1 MKLINKSMLTVLIT
15 LSTASV
21 YYAQETQDS
30 VKTKSKDIEEVILQG
45 VTDIAKDRK
54 TPVAASTI
62 KAAQIVERLGNQE
75 LTEILNTT
83 PSVYATKSGG
93 GFGDGGITMRGFES
107 RNIAVMV
114 NGMPVNDME
123 GGSVYF
129 SNWTGL
135 ADVTS
140 IMQVQRGLGSSKL
153 GIASVG
159 GTMNFITRTADMKK
173 GGVVRLGVGNDD
185 YLKTS
190 FAYNT
195 GKSDNGWASS
205 FLMSR
210 TAGGTYIENT
220 EFESYA
226 YYFALGW
233 EASKKH
239 NFQFT
244 LTSSP
249 QWHDQRTFAPTIG
262 NYIKFNP
269 DNDGSP
275 YRQYNSDFGYKTG
288 ANGDRY
294 AIANRSNYYAKP
306 VMMLNWDWTMNEKSK
321 LSTVLYMSNGR
332 GGGTGDLGSYWTGK
346 FNSSGNPTTTNI
358 NSYRGADGTFN
369 YDQIFA
375 LNNGLNAGAP
385 YQVTDP
391 VTGKVSTVRDGIVR
405 RASVNSHNWYGIL
418 ANFQH
423 KVNDNLSFSVG
434 TDNRYYYGYHY
445 QVVSDL
451 YNANSYK
458 ETLNANVTPYN
469 VTNVY
474 DYKKL
479 SWNPFG
485 GKTAPLNDQ
494 VGYSNDGEVLW
505 YSGFAQVEY
514 SKDNLSAFVQGS
526 VSNQSYQRIDNFVK
540 DGVTMQQNQ
549 TVNTK
554 TGFKDLLGYNVKG
567 GANYNINDY
576 HNVFANI
583 GYYSKQPFMNSVYP
597 SNLQVLNPSLTNE
610 KIFSAEIGYGFR
622 SPKFTANVNL
632 YRTEWKDRWLRRSNQ
647 VFEIAD
653 PTTPTGIG
661 TVNGYSEI
669 SGITQ
674 LHMGVEVDAVYKPF
688 HFLEFQGMLS
698 YGDYQYKGNAT
709 GTNFDENN
717 NPVAVVGNKTT
728 NTLYLDGVKVGGSS
742 SNSIP
747 QVTASL
753 GLTARPVR
761 DLNIYGTWRYVGKL
775 YSSIDAAT
783 FTTVANQERGS
794 LQLPDFN
801 LFDIGASFKIRLK
814 NTAQYFTVGA
824 NVYNLFDTTYIA
836 DGATNNFVKNVGDF
850 KTNTNTDAQA
860 QALYNTYINNPA
872 NFYKGIDTSNRVFF
886 GFGRTWAANL
896 SFNF

>member
-1 MKLINKSMLTVLIT
+1 MLTVLIT

-21 YYAQETQDS
+21 YYAQETQDT

-93 GFGDGGITMRGFES
+93 GFGDGSITMRGFES

-220 EFESYA
+220 DFESYA

-249 QWHDQRTFAPTIG
+249 QWHDQRTYASTIF

-269 DNDGSP
+269 DNDNTP

-294 AIANRSNYYAKP
+294 AIANRANYYSKP

-332 GGGTGDLGSYWTGK
+332 GGGTGDLGRVGGKGLTG
-346 FNSSGNPTTTNI
+346 
-358 NSYRGADGTFN
+358 Y
-369 YDQIFA
+369 YD
-375 LNNGLNAGAP
+375 NAGHFDYDAVFAANAAVNPYAP
-385 YQVTDP
+385 GAANGGTL
-391 VTGKVSTVRDGIVR
+391 IR
-405 RASVNSHNWYGIL
+405 RSSINSHNWYGIL

-423 KVNDNLSFSVG
+423 KVNDNWSFSVG
-434 TDNRYYYGYHY
+434 TDDRYYYGYHY
-445 QVVSDL
+445 QVISDL
-451 YNANSYK
+451 YGATGYK
-458 ETLNANVTPYN
+458 ENKNANVAPY
-469 VTNVY
+469 VASNVY

-485 GKTAPLNDQ
+485 GKTAPITDQ

-514 SKDNLSAFVQGS
+514 TKDALSAFLQGS

-540 DGVTMQQNQ
+540 DGVTMQQGQ
-549 TVNTK
+549 VVNTK
-554 TGFKDLLGYNVKG
+554 TGFKDLFGYNIKG

-576 HNVFANI
+576 HNVFANV

-597 SNLQVLNPSLTNE
+597 SNFQVLNPTLTNE

-622 SPKFTANVNL
+622 SPKLSANVNL
-632 YRTEWKDRWLRRSNQ
+632 YRTEWKDRWLRRGNQ
-647 VFEIAD
+647 IFDIAD
-653 PTTPTGIG
+653 PANPGSTIA
-661 TVNGYSEI
+661 VNGYSEI

-709 GTNFDENN
+709 GTNFDDNN

-850 KTNTNTDAQA
+850 KTTSNTDAQA

>member
-220 EFESYA
+220 DFESYA

-306 VMMLNWDWTMNEKSK
+306 VMMVNWDWTMNEKSK

-332 GGGTGDLGSYWTGK
+332 GGGTGDLGRVNNQTLVNNFTDNTGH
-346 FNSSGNPTTTNI
+346 
-358 NSYRGADGTFN
+358 FN
-369 YDQIFA
+369 YDALFA
-375 LNNGLNAGAP
+375 ANAAVNPYAPGAANGGTL
-385 YQVTDP
+385 
-391 VTGKVSTVRDGIVR
+391 IR
-405 RASVNSHNWYGIL
+405 RANVNSHNWYGIL

-423 KVNDNLSFSVG
+423 KVNDNWNFSVG

-451 YNANSYK
+451 YGATGYK
-458 ETLNANVTPYN
+458 DNKNANVAPN
-469 VTNVY
+469 VVSNVY

-485 GKTAPLNDQ
+485 GKTAPITDQ
-494 VGYSNDGEVLW
+494 VGFSNDGEVLW

-514 SKDNLSAFVQGS
+514 TKDKLSAFLQGS

-540 DGVTMQQNQ
+540 DGVTRQPNPTTGQI
-549 TVNTK
+549 VNTK
-554 TGFKDLLGYNVKG
+554 TGFKDLFGYNIKG

-576 HNVFANI
+576 HNVFANV
-583 GYYSKQPFMNSVYP
+583 GYYSKQPFMSSVYP
-597 SNLQVLNPSLTNE
+597 SNFQVLNPNLTNE

-622 SPKFTANVNL
+622 SPKLSANVNL
-632 YRTEWKDRWLRRSNQ
+632 YRTEWKDRWLRRSGQ
-647 VFEIAD
+647 VFDVAD

-688 HFLEFQGMLS
+688 HFLEVQGMLS

-709 GTNFDENN
+709 GSNFDENN

-742 SNSIP
+742 NNSIP

-753 GLTARPVR
+753 GATVRPVK
-761 DLNIYGTWRYVGKL
+761 DLNVYGTWRYVGKL

-801 LFDIGASFKIRLK
+801 LFDVGASYKIRMK
-814 NTAQYFTVGA
+814 NTAQYFTVGV

-836 DGATNNFVKNVGDF
+836 DGATNNFVKKVGDF
-850 KTNTNTDAQA
+850 KTKTNTDEQA

-872 NFYKGIDTSNRVFF
+872 NFYKGIDASNRVFF
-886 GFGRTWAANL
+886 GFGRTWAATL

>member
-15 LSTASV
+15 LSTASI
-21 YYAQETQDS
+21 YYAQETQDT
-30 VKTKSKDIEEVILQG
+30 VKSKSKDIEEVILQG

-62 KAAQIVERLGNQE
+62 KAAQIIERLGNQE

-123 GGSVYF
+123 GGSVYY

-140 IMQVQRGLGSSKL
+140 FVQTQRGLGSSKL

-159 GTMNFITRTADMKK
+159 GTINFITRSADMRK

-195 GKSDNGWASS
+195 GKTDKGWSSS

-210 TAGGTYIENT
+210 TAGGTYVENT
-220 EFESYA
+220 EFEAYA

-233 EASKKH
+233 EPNKKH

-249 QWHDQRTFAPTIG
+249 QWHNQRTFAPTIA
-262 NYIKFNP
+262 NYINFNP
-269 DNDGSP
+269 DKDGTP

-288 ANGDRY
+288 ANGERY
-294 AIANRSNYYAKP
+294 AIANRANYYAKP
-306 VMMLNWDWTMNEKSK
+306 VMMLNWDFNMSEKSK

-332 GGGTGDLGSYWTGK
+332 GGGTGDLGRVANKSLTG
-346 FNSSGNPTTTNI
+346 FYDTTGHFDYDAVFAANQAVNLSNPAAPANSTLI
-358 NSYRGADGTFN
+358 
-369 YDQIFA
+369 
-375 LNNGLNAGAP
+375 
-385 YQVTDP
+385 
-391 VTGKVSTVRDGIVR
+391 R
-405 RASVNSHNWYGIL
+405 RASVNSHDWYGIL

-423 KVNDNLSFSVG
+423 KLNDNWNFSIG
-434 TDNRYYYGYHY
+434 TDDRYYYGYHY
-445 QVVSDL
+445 QVASDL
-451 YNANSYK
+451 YGASGYK
-458 ETLNANVTPYN
+458 ENKNLNVAPY
-469 VTNVY
+469 VVSNVY

-485 GKTAPLNDQ
+485 GSTAPLTDQ
-494 VGYSNDGEVLW
+494 IGYSNDGEVLW

-514 SKDNLSAFVQGS
+514 TKNNLSAFVQGS
-526 VSNQSYQRIDNFVK
+526 VSNQSYQRIDNFVI
-540 DGVTMQQNQ
+540 DGVTKQQGQ
-549 TVNTK
+549 TVNRK
-554 TGFKDLLGYNVKG
+554 TGFQNLFGYNVKG
-567 GANYNINDY
+567 GANYNINDN

-583 GYYSKQPFMNSVYP
+583 GYYSKQPFMNSVFP
-597 SNLQVLNPSLTNE
+597 SNLQVVNPTLTNE
-610 KIFSAEIGYGFR
+610 KIFSAEVGYGFR
-622 SPKFTANVNL
+622 SSKLNANVNL
-632 YRTEWKDRWLRRSNQ
+632 YRTEWKDRWLRRSMQ
-647 VFEIAD
+647 FDTGVPGS
-653 PTTPTGIG
+653 PTI
-661 TVNGYSEI
+661 NGYAEI

-674 LHMGVEVDAVYKPF
+674 VHMGVEVDAVYKPF
-688 HFLEFQGMLS
+688 QFLEFQGMLS
-698 YGDYQYKGNAT
+698 YGDYQYRGNASGST
-709 GTNFDENN
+709 FDDNN
-717 NPVAVVGNKTT
+717 NPITIAGAGANS
-728 NTLYLDGVKVGGSS
+728 TLYLDRVKVGGSS

-753 GLTARPVR
+753 GTTVRPVK
-761 DLNIYGTWRYVGKL
+761 DLNVYGTWRYVGKL
-775 YSSIDAAT
+775 YSSIDVAT
-783 FTTVANQERGS
+783 FSNIANQERGV
-794 LQLPDFN
+794 LQLPDFD
-801 LFDIGASFKIRLK
+801 LFDIGASYKIRLK
-814 NTAQYFTVGA
+814 NTTQYFTIGA

-836 DGATNNFVKNVGDF
+836 DGATNIFGSDVITG
-850 KTNTNTDAQA
+850 NTDPDKGKTYEQA
-860 QALYNTYINNPA
+860 GRMYNGVATA
-872 NFYKGIDTSNRVFF
+872 NRVFF

>member
-1 MKLINKSMLTVLIT
+1 MLTVLIS

-62 KAAQIVERLGNQE
+62 KAAQIIERLGNQE

-123 GGSVYF
+123 GGTVYF

-135 ADVTS
+135 SDVTS
-140 IMQVQRGLGSSKL
+140 FVQTQRGLGSSKL

-173 GGVVRLGVGNDD
+173 GGVVRLGVGNND

-195 GKSDNGWASS
+195 GKSDKGWSSS

-210 TAGGTYIENT
+210 TAGSTFVENT
-220 EFESYA
+220 DFEAYA

-233 EASKKH
+233 EPNKKH

-244 LTSSP
+244 LTSAP
-249 QWHDQRTFAPTIG
+249 QWHNQRTFAPTIT
-262 NYIKFNP
+262 NYIRFNP

-275 YRQYNSDFGYKTG
+275 YREYNSDFGYRTG
-288 ANGDRY
+288 ANGERI
-294 AIANRSNYYAKP
+294 AIANRANYYAKP

-332 GGGTGDLGSYWTGK
+332 GGGTGDLGRVGNKSLTGYYD
-346 FNSSGNPTTTNI
+346 TT
-358 NSYRGADGTFN
+358 GHFD
-369 YDQIFA
+369 YDAVFA
-375 LNNGLNAGAP
+375 ANQAVNLNNP
-385 YQVTDP
+385 
-391 VTGKVSTVRDGIVR
+391 STPSRSTLIR
-405 RASVNSHNWYGIL
+405 RASINSHNWYGIL

-423 KVNDNLSFSVG
+423 KFNDNWSISVG
-434 TDNRYYYGYHY
+434 TDDRYYYGYHY
-445 QVVSDL
+445 QVASDL
-451 YNANSYK
+451 YGATGYK
-458 ETLNANVTPYN
+458 EPGNQNVAPY
-469 VTNVY
+469 VASNVY

-485 GKTAPLNDQ
+485 GSTAPLTDQ
-494 VGYSNDGEVLW
+494 IGYSNDGEVLW
-505 YSGFAQVEY
+505 YSAFAQAEY
-514 SKDNLSAFVQGS
+514 SKDNLSAFIQGS

-540 DGVTMQQNQ
+540 DGVTVQQGQ
-549 TVNTK
+549 TVNRK
-554 TGFKDLLGYNVKG
+554 TGFKDLFGYNIKG
-567 GANYNINDY
+567 GANYNINDL

-583 GYYSKQPFMNSVYP
+583 GYYSKQPFMNSVFP
-597 SNLQVLNPSLTNE
+597 SNLQVVNPTLTNE
-610 KIFSAEIGYGFR
+610 KIFSAEVGYGFR
-622 SPKFTANVNL
+622 SSKLNANVNL
-632 YRTEWKDRWLRRSNQ
+632 YRTEWKDRWLRRSMQ
-647 VFEIAD
+647 FETGNPAS
-653 PTTPTGIG
+653 PTI
-661 TVNGYSEI
+661 NGYAEI

-674 LHMGVEVDAVYKPF
+674 VHMGVEVDAVYKPF
-688 HFLEFQGMLS
+688 NFLEFQGMLS
-698 YGDYQYKGNAT
+698 YGDYQYKGNASGST
-709 GTNFDENN
+709 FDDNN
-717 NPVAVVGNKTT
+717 NPITVAGTGDNT
-728 NTLYLDGVKVGGSS
+728 TLYLDGVKVGGSS
-742 SNSIP
+742 NNSIP

-753 GLTARPVR
+753 GTTVRPVK
-761 DLNIYGTWRYVGKL
+761 DLSIYGTWRYVGKL
-775 YSSIDAAT
+775 YSSIDVASFASQ
-783 FTTVANQERGS
+783 ANQAKGS

-801 LFDIGASFKIRLK
+801 LFDLGASFKIRLK

-836 DGATNNFVKNVGDF
+836 DGATNIHTKTRDDF
-850 KTNTNTDAQA
+850 AT
-860 QALYNTYINNPA
+860 QALYDSYQATL
-872 NFYKGIDTSNRVFF
+872 YKGIDPSNRVFF
-886 GFGRTWAANL
+886 GFGRTWSANL

>member
-62 KAAQIVERLGNQE
+62 KAAQIIERLGNQE

-140 IMQVQRGLGSSKL
+140 FMQTQRGLGSSKL

-159 GTMNFITRTADMKK
+159 GTMNFVTRTADMKK
-173 GGVVRLGVGNDD
+173 GGVVRLGLGNDD

-195 GKSDNGWASS
+195 GKSENGWASS

-210 TAGGTYIENT
+210 TSGGTYIENT
-220 EFESYA
+220 DFEAYA

-233 EASKKH
+233 EANKKH

-249 QWHDQRTFAPTIG
+249 QWHDQRTFAPTIA

-294 AIANRSNYYAKP
+294 AIANRANYYAKP

-332 GGGTGDLGSYWTGK
+332 GGGTGDLGRVTNKTMTG
-346 FNSSGNPTTTNI
+346 FYDNTGHFDYDAVFAAN
-358 NSYRGADGTFN
+358 GAVN
-369 YDQIFA
+369 
-375 LNNGLNAGAP
+375 LNTSAARNTL
-385 YQVTDP
+385 
-391 VTGKVSTVRDGIVR
+391 IR
-405 RASVNSHNWYGIL
+405 RSSVNSHNWYGIL

-423 KVNDNLSFSVG
+423 KVNDNWSFSVG
-434 TDNRYYYGYHY
+434 TDDRYYYGYHY
-445 QVVSDL
+445 QVISDL
-451 YNANSYK
+451 YGAAGYK
-458 ETLNANVTPYN
+458 EDGNKNVAPSYIAN
-469 VTNVY
+469 NVY

-485 GKTAPLNDQ
+485 GKTAPISDQ

-540 DGVTMQQNQ
+540 DGVTMQQGQ

-554 TGFKDLLGYNVKG
+554 TGFKDLFGYNVKG

-597 SNLQVLNPSLTNE
+597 SNLQVVNPNLTNE

-622 SPKFTANVNL
+622 SPKLTANINL

-647 VFEIAD
+647 VFEVAD

-709 GTNFDENN
+709 GTNFDDNN

-753 GLTARPVR
+753 GATVRPVK

-783 FTTVANQERGS
+783 FTTVANQQRGS

-850 KTNTNTDAQA
+850 KTPTNTDAQA

>member
-1 MKLINKSMLTVLIT
+1 MLTVLIT

-62 KAAQIVERLGNQE
+62 KAAQIIERLGNQE

-140 IMQVQRGLGSSKL
+140 FMQTQRGLGSSKL

-159 GTMNFITRTADMKK
+159 GTMNFVTRTADMKK
-173 GGVVRLGVGNDD
+173 GGVVRLGLGNDD

-195 GKSDNGWASS
+195 GKSENGWASS

-210 TAGGTYIENT
+210 TSGGTYIENT
-220 EFESYA
+220 DFEAYA

-233 EASKKH
+233 EANKKH

-249 QWHDQRTFAPTIG
+249 QWHDQRTFAPTIA

-294 AIANRSNYYAKP
+294 AIANRANYYAKP

-332 GGGTGDLGSYWTGK
+332 GGGTGDLGRVTNKTMTG
-346 FNSSGNPTTTNI
+346 FYDNTGHFDYDAVFAAN
-358 NSYRGADGTFN
+358 GAVN
-369 YDQIFA
+369 
-375 LNNGLNAGAP
+375 LNTSAARNTL
-385 YQVTDP
+385 
-391 VTGKVSTVRDGIVR
+391 IR
-405 RASVNSHNWYGIL
+405 RSSVNSHNWYGIL

-423 KVNDNLSFSVG
+423 KVNDNWSFSVG
-434 TDNRYYYGYHY
+434 TDDRYYYGYHY
-445 QVVSDL
+445 QVISDL
-451 YNANSYK
+451 YGAAGYK
-458 ETLNANVTPYN
+458 EDGNKNVAPSYIAN
-469 VTNVY
+469 NVY

-485 GKTAPLNDQ
+485 GKTAPISDQ

-540 DGVTMQQNQ
+540 DGVTMQQGQ

-554 TGFKDLLGYNVKG
+554 TGFKDLFGYNVKG

-597 SNLQVLNPSLTNE
+597 SNLQVVNPNLTNE

-622 SPKFTANVNL
+622 SPKLTANINL

-647 VFEIAD
+647 VFEVAD

-709 GTNFDENN
+709 GTNFDDNN

-753 GLTARPVR
+753 GATVRPVK

-783 FTTVANQERGS
+783 FTTVANQQRGS

-824 NVYNLFDTTYIA
+824 NIYNLFDTTYIA

-850 KTNTNTDAQA
+850 KTPTNTDAQA